1 MNENLTHWN
10 KLKQVPADFLKPI
23 TGGRL
28 KGKSDINPQWRL
40 QAMTEEFGTIGIGWY
55 YDIIKLWIEVA
66 NDGQRAAF
74 SEIRLY
80 IKNGEEWSKPIAGI
94 GGSMFIE
101 DEKAGLHTS
110 DECYKMATTDALSVS
125 MKQLGIA
132 SDIYMGLWDGSKY
145 LDKPIRNGNGNITS
159 DDDLKESWEIVR
171 DKPVGRGTKNKDIP
185 WSKLAGNSLTFYI
198 DKEKNKFYSEWYA
211 IRAQKEID
219 WRAGRQGDED
229 FESDKPDSLKN
240 LRADVQSIAD
250 DVLKTKYKKEIQYD
264 EYTRIIKE
272 ADSKEKLITI
282 SARIEA
288 IDILIKAFFAK
299 QINGKEYLKYLTK
312 ISIADNNGI
321 DILASE
327 LYTLDPEAKEN
338 RDLLVHYWNE
348 IEGVHKKLG
357 YTDNPSLAL
366 NSMKKHLGTNDMHS
380 IFDVK
385 KLQTYFEYLE
395 NKLKT
400 KPAKVENKTVI
411 VKATVAKEDDTMN
424 VR

>member
-1 MNENLTHWN
+1 MSEETTDFQTIWKTLSEIDIKSFTKKKKVEGKEFGYIPWAVAWAAVVKIYPNATHDILCDDTGFPCFIKDGVGAFCKTSITINEYTRSMDLPVLNFSNKAMKLEGYTYTTKFSGEKAVAPINSFEINTTKWRCLVKNLTMFGFGISLFANLDWEN
-10 KLKQVPADFLKPI
+10 QEDTEDEVPWETARKRKI
-23 TGGRL
+23 GRGKNEDKTWIEL
-28 KGKSDINPQWRL
+28 EGKSL
-40 QAMTEEFGTIGIGWY
+40 KY
-55 YDIIKLWIEVA
+55 YVDK
-66 NDGQRAAF
+66 
-74 SEIRLY
+74 
-80 IKNGEEWSKPIAGI
+80 
-94 GGSMFIE
+94 
-101 DEKAGLHTS
+101 
-110 DECYKMATTDALSVS
+110 
-125 MKQLGIA
+125 KQ
-132 SDIYMGLWDGSKY
+132 KY
-145 LDKPIRNGNGNITS
+145 
-159 DDDLKESWEIVR
+159 
-171 DKPVGRGTKNKDIP
+171 
-185 WSKLAGNSLTFYI
+185 
-198 DKEKNKFYSEWYA
+198 YSEWYA

-327 LYTLDPEAKEN
+327 LYTLDPEAKKN

-400 KPAKVENKTVI
+400 KPAKVEDKTVI